1 MYSPRSESI
10 VKNSALWRVV
20 DNQSGTQSI
29 VSTPSEAVAFVNSR
43 FDTDDDE
50 PFSITE
56 VGPLLPKPLGI
67 ITAWA
72 AKKDGERTDG
82 RTAPITIRPVV
93 TDSAIE
99 CDDVVLWDDVYV
111 SWDHDMYTVEGPDGS
126 EYSEAYSAAELSEIL
141 DEYAGDYE
149 YVPEEADSHTRP
161 NPRELIRYGAQE
173 CADRFGHL
181 DDDALLWLAATR
193 ITLSLW
199 RNTPVENWHAGKSPL
214 HDGTMMRINAA
225 TTRIVR
231 SMLTFDHVD
240 WIAVGLAIVNP
251 SRVLPTGQSVLE
263 LGLACHNPDDPAH
276 DVDPREELAEMAQGA
291 IGWGRTYRLREKEF
305 GLRTLIEFFCAF
317 DNGWFGAPSWGRIVD
332 RFLTAVDDRE
342 NAHWHMHRDEPWFD
356 EWFTNRPADIADT
369 TEFRRLLHAG
379 PDLLSEEAA
388 EWCVEGGIGYVC
400 QDDHANDCWRCGIPL
415 AAESPDE

>member
-1 MYSPRSESI
+1 M
-10 VKNSALWRVV
+10 KNSALWRVV
-20 DNQSGTQSI
+20 DNESGAQSI

-43 FDTDDDE
+43 FDTDDDDE

-56 VGPLLPKPLGI
+56 VGPLLPKPLGV

-82 RTAPITIRPVV
+82 RPAPITIRPVV
-93 TDSAIE
+93 TDNAIE

-111 SWDHDMYTVEGPDGS
+111 SWDHDRYTVEDGS
-126 EYSEAYSAAELSEIL
+126 EYREAYSAAELSEIL
-141 DEYAGDYE
+141 DEYADDYE
-149 YVPEEADSHTRP
+149 YVPEPEGSDSHTLP
-161 NPRELIRYGAQE
+161 NPQELIRYGAQE
-173 CADRFGHL
+173 CANRFGHL

-193 ITLSLW
+193 ITLALW

-231 SMLTFDHVD
+231 SMLSFDHVD

-263 LGLACHNPDDPAH
+263 IGLTCHNPDDPAH
-276 DVDPREELAEMAQGA
+276 EADPREDLAEMAQGA
-291 IGWGRTYRLREKEF
+291 VSWGRRYRLHEKEF
-305 GLRTLIEFFCAF
+305 GLRTLIESLSAF

-342 NAHWHMHRDEPWFD
+342 NAHWRIHRDEPWFD
-356 EWFTNRPADIADT
+356 EWFTNRPTDIADT

-388 EWCVEGGIGYVC
+388 EWCVEGAIGYIC
-400 QDDHANDCWRCGIPL
+400 QDDHANGCWRCAIPL
-415 AAESPDE
+415 ATESPNE

>member
-1 MYSPRSESI
+1 MT
-10 VKNSALWRVV
+10 
-20 DNQSGTQSI
+20 DNAS
-29 VSTPSEAVAFVNSR
+29 
-43 FDTDDDE
+43 
-50 PFSITE
+50 
-56 VGPLLPKPLGI
+56 
-67 ITAWA
+67 
-72 AKKDGERTDG
+72 
-82 RTAPITIRPVV
+82 
-93 TDSAIE
+93 E
-99 CDDVVLWDDVYV
+99 CDDVVLWGDVYV

-149 YVPEEADSHTRP
+149 YAPEGPDSHRWPKPEE
-161 NPRELIRYGAQE
+161 LITYGAQE
-173 CADRFGHL
+173 CAKRFGHL

-193 ITLSLW
+193 ITLAVW

-214 HDGTMMRINAA
+214 HDGTMMRINTA
-225 TTRIVR
+225 TTRLVR
-231 SMLTFDHVD
+231 SMLSFDHVD
-240 WIAVGLAIVNP
+240 WIGLGLAIVNP

-276 DVDPREELAEMAQGA
+276 EVDPREELAEMAQVA
-291 IGWGRTYRLREKEF
+291 ISWGRRHCLHEKEF
-305 GLRTLIEFFCAF
+305 GLRTLIESFCAS

-342 NAHWHMHRDEPWFD
+342 NAHWRMRRDEPWFD

-369 TEFRRLLHAG
+369 TEFRRLLLAG

-388 EWCVEGGIGYVC
+388 EWCVDGAIGYVC

-415 AAESPDE
+415 ATESPNE

>member
-1 MYSPRSESI
+1 M
-10 VKNSALWRVV
+10 KNSALWRVV
-20 DNQSGTQSI
+20 DNESGTQSI

-43 FDTDDDE
+43 FDTDDDDE

-56 VGPLLPKPLGI
+56 VGPLLPKPLGV
-67 ITAWA
+67 ITEWA
-72 AKKDGERTDG
+72 ARKDGEQTDG

-99 CDDVVLWDDVYV
+99 CDDVVLWGDVYV
-111 SWDHDMYTVEGPDGS
+111 SWDHDMYTVEVPDGS
-126 EYSEAYSAAELSEIL
+126 EYSEADSVAELSEIL
-141 DEYAGDYE
+141 DEYVGGYE
-149 YVPEEADSHTRP
+149 YVPEGPDSHRLP
-161 NPRELIRYGAQE
+161 KPEELIRYGAQE
-173 CADRFGHL
+173 CANRFGHL

-193 ITLSLW
+193 ITLALW

-231 SMLTFDHVD
+231 SMLSFDHVD
-240 WIAVGLAIVNP
+240 WIGLGLAIVNP
-251 SRVLPTGQSVLE
+251 TRVLPTGQSVLE

-276 DVDPREELAEMAQGA
+276 EADPREDLAEMAQGA
-291 IGWGRTYRLREKEF
+291 IGWGRACRLREKEF
-305 GLRTLIEFFCAF
+305 GLRTLIESFCAF
-317 DNGWFGAPSWGRIVD
+317 DNGWFGAPGWERVAA

-342 NAHWHMHRDEPWFD
+342 NVHWRMHRDEPWFD

-388 EWCVEGGIGYVC
+388 EWCVEGAIGYVC
-400 QDDHANDCWRCGIPL
+400 QDDHANGCPRCDIPL
-415 AAESPDE
+415 ATESPNK

>member
-1 MYSPRSESI
+1 M
-10 VKNSALWRVV
+10 KNSALWRVV
-20 DNQSGTQSI
+20 DNESGAQSI

-50 PFSITE
+50 EPFSITE
-56 VGPLLPKPLGI
+56 VGPLLPKPLGV

-93 TDSAIE
+93 TASAIE

-111 SWDHDMYTVEGPDGS
+111 SWEHDMYTVEAPDAAES
-126 EYSEAYSAAELSEIL
+126 SEAYSAAELSEIL

-149 YVPEEADSHTRP
+149 HAPEEPDSHSWP
-161 NPRELIRYGAQE
+161 KLRELIPYGAQQ
-173 CADRFGHL
+173 CAKQFGHL

-193 ITLSLW
+193 ITLAVW
-199 RNTPVENWHAGKSPL
+199 RNTPVENWHAGTSPL
-214 HDGTMMRINAA
+214 HDGTMMRINVA
-225 TTRIVR
+225 TTRLVR
-231 SMLTFDHVD
+231 SMLSFDHVD

-263 LGLACHNPDDPAH
+263 LGLACHNTDDPAH
-276 DVDPREELAEMAQGA
+276 EVDPREELAEMTQAA
-291 IGWGRTYRLREKEF
+291 ISWGRRYRLHEKEF
-305 GLRTLIEFFCAF
+305 GLRTLIEFFCAS

-332 RFLTAVDDRE
+332 RFLKAVDDRE
-342 NAHWHMHRDEPWFD
+342 NAHWRLHRDEPWFD

-369 TEFRRLLHAG
+369 TEFRRLLLTG

-388 EWCVEGGIGYVC
+388 EWCVDGSIGYVC
-400 QDDHANDCWRCGIPL
+400 RDDHVNDCWRCGVPL
-415 AAESPDE
+415 ATESPSE

>member
-1 MYSPRSESI
+1 M
-10 VKNSALWRVV
+10 KNSALWRVV
-20 DNQSGTQSI
+20 DNESGTQSI

-43 FDTDDDE
+43 FDTDDDDE
-50 PFSITE
+50 PFSITK
-56 VGPLLPKPLGI
+56 VGPLLPKPLGV

-82 RTAPITIRPVV
+82 RTAPIIIRPVV
-93 TDSAIE
+93 TDNAIE
-99 CDDVVLWDDVYV
+99 CEDVVLWGDLYV
-111 SWDHDMYTVEGPDGS
+111 SWDHDMYTLEGTDGS
-126 EYSEAYSAAELSEIL
+126 EYSEADSAAELSEIL

-149 YVPEEADSHTRP
+149 YVPEGSDSHTRP

-193 ITLSLW
+193 ITLALW

-231 SMLTFDHVD
+231 SMLSFDHVN

-276 DVDPREELAEMAQGA
+276 EVDPREDLAEMAQGA
-291 IGWGRTYRLREKEF
+291 IDWGRTYLLHEKEF

-342 NAHWHMHRDEPWFD
+342 NAHWRMHRDEPWFD
-356 EWFTNRPADIADT
+356 EWFTNRPADIVDT

-388 EWCVEGGIGYVC
+388 EWCVEGAIGYIC
-400 QDDHANDCWRCGIPL
+400 QDDHASGCPRCGIPL
-415 AAESPDE
+415 ATESPNK

>member
-1 MYSPRSESI
+1 M
-10 VKNSALWRVV
+10 KNSALWRVV
-20 DNQSGTQSI
+20 DNESGTQSI

-43 FDTDDDE
+43 FDTDDHDE

-56 VGPLLPKPLGI
+56 VGPLLPKPLGV

-72 AKKDGERTDG
+72 VKKDDERTDG

-93 TDSAIE
+93 TDSAVE
-99 CDDVVLWDDVYV
+99 CDDVVLWGEVYV
-111 SWDHDMYTVEGPDGS
+111 SWDHDRYTVEGPG
-126 EYSEAYSAAELSEIL
+126 EYNEADSAAELSEIL

-149 YVPEEADSHTRP
+149 YVSEPEGSDSHALP

-173 CADRFGHL
+173 CANRFGHL

-193 ITLSLW
+193 ITLVLW
-199 RNTPVENWHAGKSPL
+199 RNTPVEDWHAGKSPL
-214 HDGTMMRINAA
+214 HDGMMMRINTA

-231 SMLTFDHVD
+231 SMLSFDHVD
-240 WIAVGLAIVNP
+240 WIAVGLAIVDP

-276 DVDPREELAEMAQGA
+276 EVDPREDLAEMAQVA
-291 IGWGRTYRLREKEF
+291 ISWGRRYRLHEKEF
-305 GLRTLIEFFCAF
+305 GLRTLIESLSAF

-342 NAHWHMHRDEPWFD
+342 NAHWRIHRDEPWFD
-356 EWFTNRPADIADT
+356 EWFTNRPTDIADT
-369 TEFRRLLHAG
+369 TEFRRLLQAG
-379 PDLLSEEAA
+379 PDQLSEEAA
-388 EWCVEGGIGYVC
+388 EWCVEGAIGYVC
-400 QDDHANDCWRCGIPL
+400 QRDHANGCLRCNIPL
-415 AAESPDE
+415 ATDSPNQ

>member
-1 MYSPRSESI
+1 M
-10 VKNSALWRVV
+10 KNSALWRVV
-20 DNQSGTQSI
+20 DNESGTESI
-29 VSTPSEAVAFVNSR
+29 VGTPSEAVAFVNSR
-43 FDTDDDE
+43 FDTDDE

-56 VGPLLPKPLGI
+56 VGPLLPKPLGV
-67 ITAWA
+67 ITAWVA
-72 AKKDGERTDG
+72 EKDGEQTDG
-82 RTAPITIRPVV
+82 RTTPILIKPVV
-93 TDSAIE
+93 LDSAID
-99 CDDVVLWDDVYV
+99 CDDVVLWGDVYV
-111 SWDHDMYTVEGPDGS
+111 SWNHDMYTVEGPGGS

-141 DEYAGDYE
+141 DEYADCYE
-149 YVPEEADSHTRP
+149 YVPEEADSHTLP
-161 NPRELIRYGAQE
+161 NPRELIRYGARE
-173 CADRFGHL
+173 CTDRFGHL

-193 ITLSLW
+193 ITLALW

-231 SMLTFDHVD
+231 SMLSFDHVD
-240 WIAVGLAIVNP
+240 WIAVGLAIVDP

-276 DVDPREELAEMAQGA
+276 SADPREDLAEMAQDA
-291 IGWGRTYRLREKEF
+291 IAWGRTYRLREKEF

-317 DNGWFGAPSWGRIVD
+317 DNGWFGSPSWGRIVD

-342 NAHWHMHRDEPWFD
+342 NAHWRLHRDEPWFE
-356 EWFTNRPADIADT
+356 EWFTNRPADIANT

-388 EWCVEGGIGYVC
+388 EWCVEGAIRYVC
-400 QDDHANDCWRCGIPL
+400 QDDHAHGCLRCGLPP
-415 AAESPDE
+415 ATESTNG

>member
-1 MYSPRSESI
+1 M
-10 VKNSALWRVV
+10 KNSALWRVV
-20 DNQSGTQSI
+20 DNESGTESI

-43 FDTDDDE
+43 FDTDDE

-56 VGPLLPKPLGI
+56 VGPLLPKPLGV
-67 ITAWA
+67 ITVWA
-72 AKKDGERTDG
+72 AEKDGEQTDG
-82 RTAPITIRPVV
+82 RTTPILIKPVV
-93 TDSAIE
+93 LDSAID
-99 CDDVVLWDDVYV
+99 CDDVVLWGDVYV
-111 SWDHDMYTVEGPDGS
+111 SWNHDMYTVEGPDGS

-141 DEYAGDYE
+141 DEYADCYE
-149 YVPEEADSHTRP
+149 YVPEEADSHTLP
-161 NPRELIRYGAQE
+161 NPRELIRYGARE
-173 CADRFGHL
+173 CTDRFGHL

-193 ITLSLW
+193 ITLALW

-231 SMLTFDHVD
+231 SMLSFDHVD
-240 WIAVGLAIVNP
+240 WIAVGLAIVDP

-276 DVDPREELAEMAQGA
+276 SADPREDLAEMAQDA
-291 IGWGRTYRLREKEF
+291 IAWGRTYRLREKEF

-317 DNGWFGAPSWGRIVD
+317 DNGWFGSPSWGRIVD
-332 RFLTAVDDRE
+332 RFLKAVDDRE
-342 NAHWHMHRDEPWFD
+342 NAHWRLHRDEPWF
-356 EWFTNRPADIADT
+356 EKWFTNRPADIANT

-388 EWCVEGGIGYVC
+388 EWCVEGAIRYVC
-400 QDDHANDCWRCGIPL
+400 QDDHAHGCLRCGLPP
-415 AAESPDE
+415 ATESTNG